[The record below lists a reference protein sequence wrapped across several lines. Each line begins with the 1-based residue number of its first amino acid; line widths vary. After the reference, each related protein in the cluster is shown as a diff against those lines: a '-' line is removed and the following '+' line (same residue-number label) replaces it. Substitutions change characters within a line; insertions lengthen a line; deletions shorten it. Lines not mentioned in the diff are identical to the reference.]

1 MISVCAIDGKEK
13 KVYGVQGLNL
23 QLLQICMDYN
33 ALPTLE
39 KITVDEI
46 RFFYKAR
53 IRELCK
59 LQKDL

>member
-13 KVYGVQGLNL
+13 RVYGVQGVNI
-23 QLLQICMDYN
+23 QLLQICIDYN
-33 ALPTLE
+33 VLPDLE

-53 IRELCK
+53 IKELCK

>member
-1 MISVCAIDGKEK
+1 MSVCAMHGKEK
-13 KVYGVQGLNL
+13 KVYGVQGVNL

-33 ALPTLE
+33 ALPALE

-46 RFFYKAR
+46 RFFYRAR
-53 IRELCK
+53 IKELCK

>member
-1 MISVCAIDGKEK
+1 M
-13 KVYGVQGLNL
+13 YGVQGVNI

-33 ALPTLE
+33 VLPDLE

-53 IRELCK
+53 IKELCK

>member
-13 KVYGVQGLNL
+13 KLYGVQGVNL

-33 ALPTLE
+33 ALPNLR

-46 RFFYKAR
+46 RFFYRAR
-53 IRELCK
+53 IKELCK

>member
-1 MISVCAIDGKEK
+1 MTSVCENDGKEK
-13 KVYGVQGLNL
+13 KVYGVQGVNL

-33 ALPTLE
+33 ALPALE

-46 RFFYKAR
+46 RFFYRAR
-53 IRELCK
+53 IKELCK

>member
-13 KVYGVQGLNL
+13 KLYGVQGVNL

-33 ALPTLE
+33 ALPNLG

-46 RFFYKAR
+46 RFFYRAR
-53 IRELCK
+53 IKELCK

>member
-1 MISVCAIDGKEK
+1 MISVCAIDGREK
-13 KVYGVQGLNL
+13 RVYGVQGVNI

-33 ALPTLE
+33 VLPDLE

-53 IRELCK
+53 IKELCK
-59 LQKDL
+59 LQKDF

>member
-33 ALPTLE
+33 VLPTLE

-59 LQKDL
+59 LQKEL

>member
-13 KVYGVQGLNL
+13 RVYGVQGVNI

-33 ALPTLE
+33 VLPDLE

-53 IRELCK
+53 IKELCK

>member
-13 KVYGVQGLNL
+13 RVYGVHGVNI

-33 ALPTLE
+33 VLPDLE

-53 IRELCK
+53 IKELCK

>member
-13 KVYGVQGLNL
+13 RLYGVQGLNL

-33 ALPTLE
+33 ALPNLE

-53 IRELCK
+53 IKELCK

>member
-13 KVYGVQGLNL
+13 KVYGVHGVNL

-33 ALPTLE
+33 ALPALE

-46 RFFYKAR
+46 RFFYRAR
-53 IRELCK
+53 IKELCK

>member
-13 KVYGVQGLNL
+13 RVYGVQGVNI

-33 ALPTLE
+33 VLPDLE

-46 RFFYKAR
+46 HFFYKAR
-53 IRELCK
+53 IKELCK
-59 LQKDL
+59 LQKDF

>member
-13 KVYGVQGLNL
+13 RVYGVQGVNI

-33 ALPTLE
+33 VLPDLE

-53 IRELCK
+53 IKELCK
-59 LQKDL
+59 LQKDF